1 MEKEEFE
8 ALKKYLKLELLRNN
22 DVISKEELNEIKE
35 LCKYESVSKLE
46 DAYNK
51 YINKVMSEEEYDSLH
66 DYYRL
71 GISNWDDNKKRIY
84 YDKELFDLLEKE
96 ILNYD

>member
-8 ALKKYLKLELLRNN
+8 ALKKYFKLELLRNN
-22 DVISKEELNEIKE
+22 NVISNEELSEIKE
-35 LCKYESVSKLE
+35 LNKYDSVSKLE

-51 YINKVMSEEEYDSLH
+51 FNNKEMSEEEYESLH

-71 GISNWDDNKKRIY
+71 GINNWDDNKKRIY
-84 YDKELFDLLEKE
+84 YDRELFELLEKE
-96 ILNYD
+96 ILSYD

>member
-22 DVISKEELNEIKE
+22 DVITSEELNEIKE
-35 LCKYESVSKLE
+35 LSKYESVSKLE

-51 YINKVMSEEEYDSLH
+51 FINNEMSEEEYDSIH

-71 GISNWDDNKKRIY
+71 GISDWDDDKKRIY
-84 YDKELFDLLEKE
+84 YDKELFELLEKE
-96 ILNYD
+96 ILSYD

>member
-1 MEKEEFE
+1 MDKEEFD

-22 DVISKEELNEIKE
+22 NVISKEELNEIKE
-35 LCKYESVSKLE
+35 LSKYESVFKLE
-46 DAYNK
+46 SAYNRL
-51 YINKVMSEEEYDSLH
+51 INNEISEEEFESLH

-71 GISNWDDNKKRIY
+71 GISNWDENKKRIY

-96 ILNYD
+96 ILSLD

>member
-22 DVISKEELNEIKE
+22 NVISNEELNEIKE
-35 LCKYESVSKLE
+35 LNKYESVSKLE
-46 DAYNK
+46 EAYNK
-51 YINKVMSEEEYDSLH
+51 FTNNEMSEEEYESVH

-71 GISNWDDNKKRIY
+71 GISDWDDNKEKIK

-96 ILNYD
+96 ILSYD